1 MDVLIGNLNCLIQTV
16 TDVEI
21 TCNLGENAA
30 GNYPV
35 LVQTTSSGFSNKDI
49 IFQYELKVD
58 SISNTEGNKKIFEK
72 KKTKNLLKNFSFFSG
87 STAGGLNLIIKGGG
101 FSDLTKVSICN
112 NSCQIIQGNYSS
124 LTCKV

>member
-1 MDVLIGNLNCLIQTV
+1 MDVLIGNLNCAIQTV

-49 IFQYELKVD
+49 KFQYELKVD
-58 SISNTEGNKKIFEK
+58 SISNTEGN
-72 KKTKNLLKNFSFFSG
+72 
-87 STAGGLNLIIKGGG
+87 
-101 FSDLTKVSICN
+101 
-112 NSCQIIQGNYSS
+112 
-124 LTCKV
+124 